1 PRNWKTKQLLNITR
15 HFQVKEQDGDL
26 IINTT
31 EKQLEST
38 RRTPLCGIKS
48 LSNETSHHSGWW
60 RCQLVFLCGAR
71 STEWLYDPDHDD
83 QYGREP
89 TLRSSKAQQAVEV
102 QEVRMRPDEYYKE
115 NHIDL
120 MMKTKVTKVD
130 PNRRNITLETGEQLP
145 YSKLVL
151 ALGGT
156 PKKLSIPGADL
167 KNVFTLRVVSDA
179 NSIAAQSEG
188 KQVVCIGSSFIG

>member
-1 PRNWKTKQLLNITR
+1 PRNWKTKQLLKHHR

-48 LSNETSHHSGWW
+48 LSNETPIIVVGGGVSSSSFVEHVRLNGCTTPITMISMD
-60 RCQLVFLCGAR
+60 
-71 STEWLYDPDHDD
+71 ENPPYDRPK
-83 QYGREP
+83 
-89 TLRSSKAQQAVEV
+89 LSKKPAVEV

-167 KNVFTLRVVSDA
+167 K
-179 NSIAAQSEG
+179 
-188 KQVVCIGSSFIG
+188 VC